1 MNQPQHDHLHRL
13 IRSMDPAEKRY
24 FKVYTSRHLVG
35 GSSNHQILFDA
46 IDAQDEYDEAAL
58 LRRFKKEAFTNRFA
72 ITKHRLYDTVLRS
85 LDAYHAESSVD
96 ARLRRSLHHVEIL
109 HARALYPEAEKLLAS
124 IRRTA
129 TKHGRISLL
138 MAVREWESRLM
149 EQANYAH
156 ANTPAVEAWTNEGH
170 ELRDMQAQVDRLW
183 AIKSDLFRTLY
194 AKGQARS
201 TAAHSALAEVKA
213 LPDLQ
218 PASLQRSPR
227 AEYLYHHV
235 RSAVAFAEG
244 NAEQSREHLLRN
256 RSIIRGMYEHF
267 SEEPSLL
274 LGVLGNLAFVT
285 AQLGH
290 HGEAHDLLRE
300 FRQAPV
306 DFHMPDTPDLDV
318 KLFSTSYSLELALL
332 CNAGDF
338 VQAAALLPTIER
350 GLLRREGSIGAV
362 RKAGFYYQMAYAA
375 FGAGDA
381 ETALRLTNKLL
392 NDISIDESED
402 AVCYGRLLHLIL
414 LLETGRTDMV
424 RFAARNTTRFLQT
437 RGRTFRTEQLLI
449 GLVQGIAK
457 NSTAGHV
464 QEKLSQFHDKVSALQ
479 DQPAERALY
488 GHLDPI
494 AWAISRLHGK
504 PFGEV
509 VKERLLGRGKAA

>member
-1 MNQPQHDHLHRL
+1 MNQPQQDHLHRL

-46 IDAQDEYDEAAL
+46 IDGQDEYNEAAL
-58 LRRFKKEAFTNRFA
+58 LHRFKKEAFTNRFA
-72 ITKHRLYDTVLRS
+72 ITKHRLYDTILRS

-124 IRRTA
+124 VRRTA
-129 TKHGRISLL
+129 AKHGRTSLL
-138 MAVREWESRLM
+138 VAVREWESRLM

-156 ANTPAVEAWTNEGH
+156 ANATAVDVWVDEGR
-170 ELRDMQAQVDRLW
+170 ELLDVQAQVDRLW
-183 AIKSDLFRTLY
+183 ALKSDLFRTLY

-201 TAAHSALAEVKA
+201 TAALSALEGLKT
-213 LPDLQ
+213 LPELL
-218 PASLQRSPR
+218 PTSTWHSPK
-227 AEYLYHHV
+227 AEYLYHHI
-235 RSAVAFAEG
+235 RSAIAFAEG
-244 NAEQSREHLLRN
+244 KAEQSREHLLRN
-256 RSIIRGMYEHF
+256 RALIRARYDHF

-274 LGVLGNLAFVT
+274 LGVLGNLAYVT

-300 FRQAPV
+300 FRQAPM
-306 DFHMPDTPDLDV
+306 DFNMPDTPDLDV

-332 CNAGDF
+332 CHAGDF
-338 VQAAALLPTIER
+338 ALAAAQLPAIER
-350 GLLRREGSIGAV
+350 GLQRHEDSIGAV

-449 GLVQGIAK
+449 ALVQGIAK

-464 QEKLSQFHDKVSALQ
+464 HEKLSQFHENLSALE

-509 VKERLLGRGKAA
+509 VKERLLGRGRAA